1 MELNL
6 SEIITCEN
14 SACRQAKK
22 CLRYQQYMYNER
34 YNIFCKSQK
43 FVCNKSN
50 GYKFKLKNEAD

>member
-6 SEIITCEN
+6 TDIITCEN
-14 SACRQAKK
+14 SACKQAKK
-22 CLRYQQYMYNER
+22 CLRYQQFRYNEK
-34 YNIFCKSQK
+34 YNIFSKSQK